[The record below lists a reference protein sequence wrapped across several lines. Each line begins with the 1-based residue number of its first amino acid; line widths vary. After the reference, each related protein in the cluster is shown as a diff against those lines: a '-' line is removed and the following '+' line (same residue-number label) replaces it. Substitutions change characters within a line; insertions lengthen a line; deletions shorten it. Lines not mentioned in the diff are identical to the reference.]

1 MPGDPVPPST
11 EAGFEVVRRGYDQGQ
26 VDTHLR
32 TLDAHVSILVADR
45 NAALEQAGQL
55 ARELDESRVRAETLR
70 AQVRTLVSPGQ
81 NVQGMSERMRAMLRL
96 AQDEVTEMLSGAASE
111 VTRRLTDSESQAK
124 QIVATAKA
132 EAAASIDEARAEAES
147 TLTAANTEAKA
158 TLTSARTEAEATLTS
173 ARAEAEATLT
183 SARAEAEATL
193 TAARTEAE
201 STLSGAR
208 VEAEATVSNA
218 RANAET
224 TVHAAKAEADAALSA
239 ARAESERL
247 AGELALAR
255 AEFEAERRT
264 SLERLAA
271 RQREVEQ
278 ALAAE
283 REAAEQERTRAW
295 AESET
300 RRTTAEEDFTLALD
314 QRRAEALAAIAV
326 ERREA
331 HRQAEELRELAA
343 QRFREEEIRAR
354 EMGRAVVGNAE
365 QRLDE
370 LIELRKRISEQLS
383 DARVL
388 LDRTLEKMTATPE
401 RAPVGSDGRGLPSQ
415 RESAASGAL
424 TDAEAGS
431 AGDADGTDTPA
442 NGRPRPRPRPQAA
455 VGHR

>member
-55 ARELDESRVRAETLR
+55 ARELDESRVRAEKLR

-124 QIVATAKA
+124 QIVVTAKA
-132 EAAASIDEARAEAES
+132 EAEASLDAARSEAE
-147 TLTAANTEAKA
+147 T
-158 TLTSARTEAEATLTS
+158 TLTSART
-173 ARAEAEATLT
+173 
-183 SARAEAEATL
+183 EAEATL

-201 STLSGAR
+201 STLSSAR
-208 VEAEATVSNA
+208 VDADATVSNA

-239 ARAESERL
+239 ARAESERMS
-247 AGELALAR
+247 GELAVAR

-264 SLERLAA
+264 SLEQLAA
-271 RQREVEQ
+271 HQREVEQ
-278 ALAAE
+278 TLAAE
-283 REAAEQERTRAW
+283 REAAEQERARAW

-314 QRRAEALAAIAV
+314 QRRAEALATIAA

-331 HRQAEELRELAA
+331 HRQTEELRELAA
-343 QRFREEEIRAR
+343 QRFREEEIRAK
-354 EMGRAVVGNAE
+354 EMGRAVVGDAE

-401 RAPVGSDGRGLPSQ
+401 RAPVGPDGRVVPSQ
-415 RESAASGAL
+415 RESAAGGAL

-455 VGHR
+455 AGHR